1 MRFIES
7 IRSYFHPQGKFI
19 IYGRNFPHFSNLLIK
34 YIYWYIWSSQCS
46 IF

>member
-19 IYGRNFPHFSNLLIK
+19 IYGRNCNDEK
-34 YIYWYIWSSQCS
+34 IYTLCGKNMYDVS
-46 IF
+46 